1 MNNYFYATVFVYRN
15 KSTGEIL
22 CLYLDEVKSADLK
35 DYHHEATLSPK
46 MWVQYWFDAVLKLQA
61 KDNEKVA

>member
-1 MNNYFYATVFVYRN
+1 MDNINATIFVYRH

-22 CLYLDEVKSADLK
+22 CLYLDEAGNVPPK
-35 DYHHEATLSPK
+35 DHYHEATLNPK
-46 MWVQYWFDAVLKLQA
+46 MWVQYWFDAIAHLQA